1 MLSDLS
7 HAPGRSGA
15 PARPA
20 LRLPAR
26 PPALLALLVLAL
38 PALAA
43 AQSIRATVD
52 RNQATLDD
60 QIVLTLTLEGVANA
74 EPRLPDLPD
83 FDVLFRGRA
92 ESFRIADGRAS
103 SSTTYTYLLIPRRTG
118 RLPIGAATVEVEGR
132 VLGSRP
138 FEVEVTESSE
148 ELSPGR
154 DLFTTATVS
163 TTEPFL
169 GEQVVYTWRFFRRVR
184 VGDPRLS
191 TQAFD
196 GFLVEDLGE
205 VREYQAAVQ
214 GQQYL
219 VSEIRK
225 ALFPQESGRLVIPAS
240 KLTCEIVRAGR
251 HGRGI
256 FDEFFS
262 SASTTTKVLRTR
274 PIELDVRPLP
284 PAPPGFGGLIGEFR
298 LEAALS
304 KGELKVG
311 ESATLD
317 LRISGAGNPQLISEP
332 RLPDLPRF
340 KIYDD
345 KPGASLERGGE
356 LLRGSKTYRK
366 ALVPLEPGE
375 LRVPPLE
382 IVYFDP
388 EAEDYRTSRSAALSM
403 RVAPAEGMEELR
415 LTESIAPTTGK
426 VAVRILA
433 DDILPIRKELD
444 AVARRSAL
452 ARTALAGGLVG
463 PPMVFA
469 GLLALQRRRRR
480 FELDA
485 GLRRR
490 RVALRSARRRLRG
503 LEREADPRR
512 AAELGS
518 RCLREY
524 VGDKLGLEGC
534 ALTPAECE
542 EHLRAHAVD
551 EELAGETRALLES
564 LEAAQYGV
572 AAGGG
577 AAPAARLEPL
587 LRRLEREIRR

>member
-1 MLSDLS
+1 MVSDLS
-7 HAPGRSGA
+7 HSSGRSGA
-15 PARPA
+15 RTA
-20 LRLPAR
+20 LAT
-26 PPALLALLVLAL
+26 LLVLAL
-38 PALAA
+38 PALAG

-52 RNQATLDD
+52 RNQAAVDD
-60 QIVLTLTLEGVANA
+60 QIVLTLTLEGAGDA

-83 FDVLFRGRA
+83 FEVLFRGRA
-92 ESFRIADGRAS
+92 EQFRFADGRAS
-103 SSTTYTYLLIPRRTG
+103 SSTTYTYLLIPRRAG
-118 RLPIGAATVEVEGR
+118 RLPVGAASIEVDGR
-132 VLGSRP
+132 VVSSRP
-138 FEVEVTESSE
+138 FEVLVAESSE
-148 ELSPGR
+148 ELAPGR

-169 GEQVVYTWRFFRRVR
+169 GQQVVYVWRFFRRVR
-184 VGDPRLS
+184 VGDPRLGP
-191 TQAFD
+191 QAFD

-205 VREYQAAVQ
+205 VREYQTAVQ

-225 ALFPQESGRLVIPAS
+225 ALFPQESGRLVVPAS
-240 KLTCEIVRAGR
+240 KLTCEIVQAG
-251 HGRGI
+251 GRRSRSI
-256 FDEFFS
+256 FDEFFG
-262 SASTTTKVLRTR
+262 AGTTTTKVLRTR
-274 PIELDVRPLP
+274 PIELEVRPLP
-284 PAPPGFGGLIGEFR
+284 SPPPGFTGLIGDFE

-304 KGELKVG
+304 KSDLKVG

-317 LRISGAGNPQLISEP
+317 LRISGTGNPQLISEP
-332 RLPDLPRF
+332 RLPELARF

-345 KPGASLERGGE
+345 KPGALLERDGE

-375 LRVPPLE
+375 LKVPPFE
-382 IVYFDP
+382 IVFFDP
-388 EAEDYRTSRSAALSM
+388 EAETFRSARTRALAL
-403 RVAPAEGMEELR
+403 RVEPAEGMEELR

-433 DDILPIRKELD
+433 DDILPIRKDLD
-444 AVARRSAL
+444 AIAGPSAAARAAL
-452 ARTALAGGLVG
+452 TTGLLG
-463 PPMVFA
+463 PPVAFL

-485 GLRRR
+485 GLKRRR
-490 RVALRSARRRLRG
+490 GALRAARRKLRG
-503 LEREADPRR
+503 LDFAADPRR
-512 AAELGS
+512 AVELGS

-542 EHLRAHAVD
+542 EHLRARAVD
-551 EELAGETRALLES
+551 ESLAVEARELLES

-572 AAGGG
+572 APA
-577 AAPAARLEPL
+577 ASAPAVARLEPM

>member
-1 MLSDLS
+1 MRSDLS
-7 HAPGRSGA
+7 PAPGRSGA
-15 PARPA
+15 PARRGRRTSAPRPA
-20 LRLPAR
+20 LA
-26 PPALLALLVLAL
+26 ALLALAL

-60 QIVLTLTLEGVANA
+60 QVVLTLTLEGVGGA
-74 EPRLPDLPD
+74 EPKLPDLPD
-83 FDVLFRGRA
+83 FDVLFRGRS

-103 SSTTYTYLLIPRRTG
+103 SSTTYSYLLIPRRVG
-118 RLPIGAATVEVEGR
+118 SLPVGAASVEVDGR
-132 VLGSRP
+132 VLTSRP
-138 FEVEVTESSE
+138 FEVVVTESAE
-148 ELSPGR
+148 ELSPRR
-154 DLFTTATVS
+154 DLFTTASVS
-163 TTEPFL
+163 TTTPFL
-169 GEQVVYTWRFFRRVR
+169 GQQVVYTWRFYRRVR

-240 KLTCEIVRAGR
+240 KLTCEVLQAGR
-251 HGRGI
+251 HGRSI

-262 SASTTTKVLRTR
+262 ATSTSTKVLRTR
-274 PIELDVRPLP
+274 AIELEVRPLP
-284 PAPPGFGGLIGEFR
+284 AAPPGFSGLIGDFR

-304 KGELKVG
+304 KTDLKVG

-332 RLPDLPRF
+332 RLPELPRF

-345 KPGASLERGGE
+345 KPGASIERGGE
-356 LLRGSKTYRK
+356 LLRGTKTYRK

-388 EAEDYRTSRSAALSM
+388 EAEDFRTSRSPALGL

-433 DDILPIRKELD
+433 DDILPIRKDLA
-444 AVARRSAL
+444 AVSRRSAVGG
-452 ARTALAGGLVG
+452 AALAGGLVG
-463 PPMVFA
+463 PPIVFV

-490 RVALRSARRRLRG
+490 RGALRAARRKLRG
-503 LEREADPRR
+503 LEREDDPRR

-524 VGDKLGLEGC
+524 VGDKLGVEGC
-534 ALTPAECE
+534 ALTPAECQ
-542 EHLRAHAVD
+542 EHLRARAVD
-551 EELAGETRALLES
+551 EGLAGEARALLEA

-577 AAPAARLEPL
+577 APPAARLEPM
-587 LRRLEREIRR
+587 LRRLERELRG